1 MIKKIWTIFN
11 RDLKV
16 NAREFLSLFLLI
28 LPIIFALV
36 INLVTP
42 SINDTTVNL
51 AFLDGENPTQ
61 TAYFADFA
69 KVELF
74 KNLDQVTRR
83 VEKRDSIVAIL
94 PDGNGSYYLMTQ
106 GNEPEHVVDAAKLL
120 KTFYETGVQIEDTT
134 AEIIEYGR
142 TIPPLKK
149 LLTNFVLLFISV
161 LGGMLIAINI
171 VEEKTDNTIS
181 AINITPISRTGY
193 ILGKSIIGL
202 LLPIFGT
209 FVILWIT
216 GFRDVNFG
224 QIILVIF
231 AATLISL
238 MVGFIEGILN
248 DDVISAAGSIK
259 LLFLPLAASIA
270 AIELLADKWQIF
282 FYWSPFYWSY
292 KGNDAVL
299 SQTATWPQI
308 LLYTAIILA
317 LCVVVYVFLAPKI
330 RKGLS

>member
-16 NAREFLSLFLLI
+16 NARDFLSLFLLI
-28 LPIIFALV
+28 LPIIFALA
-36 INLVTP
+36 INLLTP
-42 SINDTTVNL
+42 GINDTTVNL

-61 TAYFADFA
+61 TAYYADFA

-83 VEKRDSIVAIL
+83 VENRDNIVAIL
-94 PDGNGSYYLMTQ
+94 PDGDGSYYLMTQ
-106 GNEPEHVVDAAKLL
+106 GNEPAHVIDAAKLL
-120 KTFYETGVQIEDTT
+120 KTFYEKDVQIEDTT

-149 LLTNFVLLFISV
+149 MLTNFVLLFISV

-171 VEEKTDNTIS
+171 VEEKVDNTIS
-181 AINITPISRTGY
+181 AINITPISRTGF
-193 ILGKSIIGL
+193 ILGKSLIGL

-216 GFRDVNFG
+216 GFRDVNIG
-224 QIILVIF
+224 QIILIIF
-231 AATLISL
+231 AATMLSL
-238 MVGFIEGILN
+238 MVGFIQGILN